1 MARTSRIKKALKA
14 LPDSL
19 DELYQQIVADCYKNR
34 SDEQEEALKTMFQW
48 LTYAMQTLTVSELRF
63 LMKSDEENGVI
74 DVAEEISTR
83 LST

>member
-1 MARTSRIKKALKA
+1 MGRTTRIKKALKT

-19 DELYQQIVADCYKNR
+19 DALYALIVAECYKNR

-48 LTYAMQTLTVSELRF
+48 LTYGMQTLTVSDLRF
-63 LMKSDEENGVI
+63 LMKSAEENGVI